1 MYSAQKTTIIAV
13 LIAVLV
19 LYSHANTKPPPAD
32 LGYEPPDGWEFV
44 MKLDTLSGLF
54 LHCHNDTCFIV
65 ASFAGSREIPFFLRL
80 STDGGETWEDIP
92 DLPPR
97 NFKHNSNALHRMIFD
112 FDENKRFYEVSYD
125 LFKTSERYQDAK
137 LSLNDKDLLESPIDT
152 NLLISVHEGK
162 QSTHTGE
169 IHAMSAQVSRNAG
182 RNWEVLELFRYWH
195 GFTTYQ
201 FNFDWAEKR
210 HWFYKSGDGYDEL
223 DYEREPD
230 KYFETFDDGR
240 TFREIKFDPASDFQS
255 NKNFGVNGFRTMT
268 EKIKYYARGI
278 NVKQY
283 DDSIKSNNFYDWL
296 YLSDPSKP
304 KSNIDSGYRR
314 AITFLDD
321 YYHNDNKNLSN
332 HVVRIFE
339 DIGDIKN
346 KNFRIEH
353 LLYHSTDN
361 GKSWDLI
368 NELGENPFFYSSV
381 LDQGNKTLW
390 IHVKDEPY
398 QWGKNHTTYKGS
410 LWKLK
415 LPWGASSVE
424 NLKSEDGF
432 SVYPNPAREYIEIF
446 YGSIGASS
454 NENNIWASPNASNI
468 MLFNTLGESV
478 VSESIHPMT
487 PSHRMNIEH
496 LPNGVYFVKITMNN
510 KIYVKKIMV
519 FK

>member
-1 MYSAQKTTIIAV
+1 
-13 LIAVLV
+13 
-19 LYSHANTKPPPAD
+19 
-32 LGYEPPDGWEFV
+32 
-44 MKLDTLSGLF
+44 
-54 LHCHNDTCFIV
+54 
-65 ASFAGSREIPFFLRL
+65 
-80 STDGGETWEDIP
+80 
-92 DLPPR
+92 
-97 NFKHNSNALHRMIFD
+97 
-112 FDENKRFYEVSYD
+112 
-125 LFKTSERYQDAK
+125 
-137 LSLNDKDLLESPIDT
+137 
-152 NLLISVHEGK
+152 
-162 QSTHTGE
+162 
-169 IHAMSAQVSRNAG
+169 
-182 RNWEVLELFRYWH
+182 
-195 GFTTYQ
+195 
-201 FNFDWAEKR
+201 
-210 HWFYKSGDGYDEL
+210 
-223 DYEREPD
+223 
-230 KYFETFDDGR
+230 
-240 TFREIKFDPASDFQS
+240 
-255 NKNFGVNGFRTMT
+255 
-268 EKIKYYARGI
+268 
-278 NVKQY
+278 VKQY